1 MHSLEQVLKTARR
14 AALTLALMVTA
25 ALVASPAA
33 QASGPRPLFQMPF
46 ACGQTWEASTYDG
59 HWPNQNSIDLAMR
72 EDDGDNIS
80 EGQPVLASAAGTVL
94 EVGSDFDPSS
104 VDGDPVFGHYV
115 FLNHGG
121 GWKTYYLH
129 LEFQPPLTVGQSVA
143 QGEQIG
149 RTYNSGA
156 DAMHLHYTQVE
167 DGTAVGIEFN
177 GAPISTNKDN
187 EASWG
192 TWGSDGAEEMT
203 SLNCPGNS
211 FMGFNQNGMRY
222 QLLYK
227 PGSGDAKIVR
237 LDADGTG
244 VTTTYSDTW
253 TKGWTHFTPFY
264 LSGGQQ
270 HAFIYKS
277 STGLVKFLRLDSQGS
292 GITTLATGTWG
303 KGWTHFVSFSIGGN
317 PYYLAYNSLTGSANI
332 DRVNAEGSGATT
344 VYQDA
349 WIAGRTEIVPFTQG
363 PNQYLLLYEGGSGA
377 AKIVKITGSGNNI
390 GVTTVWSD
398 TWTTGW
404 TSLVP
409 LKHNGTVQFLA
420 YKAASGKVKFLKANA
435 NGQGV
440 QTLGETTWTKP
451 WTAFSPLLIDGDAH
465 ILAYKAHTGTV
476 KVLKLNGAGS
486 GTSTIWTGSWTH
498 GWA

>member
-1 MHSLEQVLKTARR
+1 MHCLEQVLKAARR
-14 AALTLALMVTA
+14 GAFMLALLVTA
-25 ALVASPAA
+25 VLAASPAA

-46 ACGQTWEASTYDG
+46 PCGQTWAASTYTDDPDTPEVDG
-59 HWPNQNSIDLAMR
+59 HWPDEDSIDLGQW
-72 EDDGDNIS
+72 DDGENIS
-80 EGQPVLASAAGTVL
+80 EGEPVLASAAGTVSQL
-94 EVGSDFDPSS
+94 ITLGEGAYTVLLD
-104 VDGDPVFGHYV
+104 
-115 FLNHGG
+115 HGG
-121 GWKTYYLH
+121 GWGTYYVHIETL
-129 LEFQPPLTVGQSVA
+129 PPLSVGDKVA

-149 RTYNSGA
+149 RTFNSGA
-156 DAMHLHYTQVE
+156 DAMHLHYTQMR
-167 DGTAVGIEFN
+167 DGNAVRIEFN
-177 GAPISTNKDN
+177 GKAISTHAGN
-187 EASWG
+187 EASYN
-192 TWGSDGAEEMT
+192 TWGSDDAEELT
-203 SLNCPGNS
+203 SLNCAGNS

-237 LDADGTG
+237 LDSDGTG

-277 STGLVKFLRLDSQGS
+277 SSGLVKFLRLNSQGS

-303 KGWTHFVSFSIGGN
+303 KGWTHFVPFSIGGN
-317 PYYLAYNSLTGSANI
+317 PYYLAYNSLYGYANI
-332 DRVNAEGSGATT
+332 DRVNPEGSGATT
-344 VYQDA
+344 VYQDT

-409 LKHNGTVQFLA
+409 LKHNGTVRFLA
-420 YKAASGKVKFLKANA
+420 YKAASGKVKFLKAKA

-440 QTLGETTWTKP
+440 ETLGETTWTKP

-476 KVLKLNGAGS
+476 KVLKLNAAGS